1 MKLRL
6 QITTGSGASFTFEHS
21 GRNLRI
27 GRDPESELALQ
38 GEASQSVSWR
48 HARIELTP
56 KGAFVTDQGSSNG
69 TLVND
74 RRISESTQVRQDD
87 RIQLGFT
94 GPTLRI
100 TELDLEEVAPRPVW
114 PPEISRSSRLSQNFF
129 HAIFI
134 HGAFLL

>member
-21 GRNLRI
+21 GRSLRI
-27 GRDPESELALQ
+27 GRDPDGELALQ

-48 HARIELTP
+48 HAQIELTP

-69 TLVND
+69 TLVNG
-74 RRISESTQVRQDD
+74 RRIAESTQVKQDD
-87 RIQLGFT
+87 LIQLGYT

-100 TELDLEEVAPRPVW
+100 TELDLEEVAPPPHRPEA
-114 PPEISRSSRLSQNFF
+114 P
-129 HAIFI
+129 
-134 HGAFLL
+134 